1 MLKHF
6 AATLIVLAF
15 AGQSLA
21 GGFVCDESGAYSDA
35 EMACCKQA
43 KSPTGSTAAILC
55 CQVVCGELT
64 DGWSGPQSNA
74 ARHPQQVP
82 APVIVAKSVFQINL
96 LFPGNAPVKSADA
109 LRVQH
114 SPPALYLHNS
124 SFLI

>member
-15 AGQSLA
+15 ASQSLA
-21 GGFVCDESGAYSDA
+21 GGFVCDESGAYSAA
-35 EMACCKQA
+35 EMACCEQA

-64 DGWSGPQSNA
+64 DASSGPQSNA
-74 ARHPQQVP
+74 AKHQQQLP
-82 APVIVAKSVFQINL
+82 ARAIVANSVFRIDSSY
-96 LFPGNAPVKSADA
+96 PGNGPLKSTDA
-109 LRVQH
+109 LRVEH